1 MAFNFQTRR
10 ATIDDLTV
18 LRNLWRQAGH
28 PVPTFEKALTDFQV
42 VETADGTILG
52 TLGLQIEAQQGRI
65 YGKAWGDPEL
75 APELLP
81 RLWKRVLTLGRQH
94 RLTRLWVES
103 GAGVFWLDQGFE
115 LAGTEA
121 LQSLPPGFPRK
132 EGHPWLMLQIREELP
147 SRAQAELELELL
159 HQAQVAHRER
169 AIRRARLLRVF
180 AILVATLI
188 MLAIASAGWYALR
201 MLSTSR

>member
-52 TLGLQIEAQQGRI
+52 TLGIQIEAQQGRI
-65 YGKAWGDPEL
+65 YGQAWGDPEL

-81 RLWKRVLTLGRQH
+81 RLWRRVLTLARQH
-94 RLTRLWVES
+94 RLVRLWVES

-115 LAGTEA
+115 LAGTGA
-121 LQSLPPGFPRK
+121 LETLPPGFPRR
-132 EGHPWLMLQIREELP
+132 EGHPWLMLQIREESP
-147 SRAQAELELELL
+147 SRVQAELELELL
-159 HQAQVAHRER
+159 HQTQAAHRER

-180 AILVATLI
+180 AILVATLM

>member
-28 PVPTFEKALTDFQV
+28 PVPLFEKALTDFQV
-42 VETADGTILG
+42 VETADGIVLG

-65 YGKAWGDPEL
+65 YGQARSDPEL
-75 APELLP
+75 ATELLP
-81 RLWKRVLTLGRQH
+81 RLWKRVLTLARQH
-94 RLTRLWVES
+94 RLTQLWVES

-147 SRAQAELELELL
+147 SRVQAELELELL
-159 HQAQVAHRER
+159 HQTQVAHRER
-169 AIRRARLLRVF
+169 AIRRARLLRGF
-180 AILVATLI
+180 AVVVAALVL
-188 MLAIASAGWYALR
+188 LAIMGAGWYVLR
-201 MLSTSR
+201 LLSTSR